1 MSNTISIGLSAL
13 AAAQTGIATAGKNI
27 ANAAVDGYSRQKIV
41 QGQEA
46 GQGEGTAV
54 TDIQRVFDS
63 FLSAQQN
70 AAQSSSSKLQV
81 QYNQVQMIN
90 DYLADSSV
98 GIAPALQDF
107 FNSLQDISVSPKDIT
122 ARQAFLNSANGLVA
136 SFNDAQSL
144 LESISVNIDKQIGNC
159 TQSINTIASQVAKIN
174 ASILVAQAQG
184 GTTSNSTL
192 NDLFDKRDLLIAQLS
207 KITNVKVVN
216 NNNIYDVF
224 VGNSQSL
231 VNSTNVNPIA
241 VIPTPG
247 QASPYK
253 IQFTVNKQPV
263 ELSSSD
269 MSGGELQGY
278 IDFKTD
284 TLTKVQNAIGKI
296 AFDLATQ
303 VNTINTAGFTL
314 TGAEGKAIFS
324 LPTVEA
330 ESTSNPNPYQ
340 NVASNIKLAKDIT
353 VDGIAASGIK
363 DNIGDNSNILKI
375 VALQSAKALDGVVSY
390 TEAYAQIVSL
400 IGSKTRELSLT
411 NASAETILKHA
422 QTALQN
428 DSGVNLDEEAAD
440 LLRYQQAY
448 QAAGKLIEISK
459 TMFDTLMQLS

>member
-46 GQGEGTAV
+46 GQGEGTTI

-107 FNSLQDISVSPKDIT
+107 FNSLQDISVAPKDIT
-122 ARQAFLNSANGLVA
+122 ARQSFLNSASGLVA

-144 LESISVNIDKQIGNC
+144 LESISVNIDKQIANS

-174 ASILVAQAQG
+174 ATILVAQAQG
-184 GTTSNSTL
+184 GTTSISTL
-192 NDLFDKRDLLIAQLS
+192 NDLYDKRDLLITQLS

-231 VNSTNVNPIA
+231 INSTNVNTIA
-241 VIPTPG
+241 VVQTPG

-253 IQFTVNKQPV
+253 IQFTVNKQVV

-269 MSGGELQGY
+269 MSGGELQGN
-278 IDFKTD
+278 IDFKAD
-284 TLTKVQNAIGKI
+284 TLTKIQNAIGKI
-296 AFDLATQ
+296 AFGLATQ
-303 VNTINTAGFTL
+303 VNTINSQGFTL
-314 TGAEGKAIFS
+314 TGAAGQPVFS
-324 LPTVEA
+324 LPTVD
-330 ESTSNPNPYQ
+330 ESTANPYK
-340 NVASNIKLAKDIT
+340 NVASNIKLLVSNVND
-353 VDGIAASGIK
+353 IAASGI
-363 DNIGDNSNILKI
+363 NNNFGDNSNILKI

-440 LLRYQQAY
+440 LIRYQQAY

>member
-46 GQGEGTAV
+46 GQGEGTTV

-107 FNSLQDISVSPKDIT
+107 FNSLQDISVAPKDIT
-122 ARQAFLNSANGLVA
+122 ARQSFLNSASGLVA

-144 LESISVNIDKQIGNC
+144 LESISVNIDKQIANS

-174 ASILVAQAQG
+174 ATILVAQAQG
-184 GTTSNSTL
+184 GTTSISTL
-192 NDLFDKRDLLIAQLS
+192 NDLYDKRDLLITQLS

-224 VGNSQSL
+224 IGNSQSL
-231 VNSTNVNPIA
+231 INSTNVNTIA
-241 VIPTPG
+241 VVQTPG

-253 IQFTVNKQPV
+253 IQFTVNKQVV

-269 MSGGELQGY
+269 MSSGELQGN
-278 IDFKTD
+278 IDFKAD
-284 TLTKVQNAIGKI
+284 TLTKIQNAIGKI
-296 AFDLATQ
+296 AFGLATQ
-303 VNTINTAGFTL
+303 VNTINSQGFTL
-314 TGAEGKAIFS
+314 TGAAGQPVFS
-324 LPTVEA
+324 LPTVD
-330 ESTSNPNPYQ
+330 ESTANPYK
-340 NVASNIKLAKDIT
+340 NVASNIKLLVSNVND
-353 VDGIAASGIK
+353 IAASGI
-363 DNIGDNSNILKI
+363 NNNFGDNSNILKI

-440 LLRYQQAY
+440 LIRYQQAY

>member
-1 MSNTISIGLSAL
+1 MSNTITIGLSAL

-27 ANAAVDGYSRQKIV
+27 ANATVEGYSRQRII

-46 GQGEGTAV
+46 GQGEGTTV

-70 AAQSSSSKLQV
+70 AAQSSSSKLKV

-98 GIAPALQDF
+98 GIAPAMQDF

-122 ARQAFLNSANGLVA
+122 ARQSFLNSASALVA

-144 LESISVNIDKQIGNC
+144 LDSISLNIDKQIGNC
-159 TQSINTIASQVAKIN
+159 TQSINTIASQIAKIN

-184 GTTSNSTL
+184 ATSSSSL
-192 NDLFDKRDLLIAQLS
+192 NDLYDQRDLLVSNLS
-207 KITNVKVVN
+207 KLTNVRVVN
-216 NNNIYDVF
+216 NNNVYDVF

-231 VNSTNVNPIA
+231 VNSTNVNTIS
-241 VIPTPG
+241 VVSTPG
-247 QASPYK
+247 EATPYK
-253 IQFTVNKQPV
+253 IQFTVNKQIV
-263 ELSSSD
+263 ELSSDD
-269 MSGGELQGY
+269 MSGGELQGN

-284 TLTKVQNAIGKI
+284 TLTKVQNAIGRI
-296 AFDLATQ
+296 AYSLASE
-303 VNTINTAGFTL
+303 VNNINQAGFTL
-314 TGAEGKAIFS
+314 TGMPGGNIFS
-324 LPTVEA
+324 LPNIDPQGV
-330 ESTSNPNPYQ
+330 NNPYR
-340 NVASNIKLAKDIT
+340 NVASNIKLLASK
-353 VDGIAASGIK
+353 VDDIAASGVK
-363 DNIGDNSNILKI
+363 DNNGDNSNILKI
-375 VALQSAKALDGVVSY
+375 VALQSAKALDGVTSF

-440 LLRYQQAY
+440 LIRYQQAY

>member
-27 ANAAVDGYSRQKIV
+27 ANAAVDGYSRQKII

-46 GQGEGTAV
+46 GHGEGTTV

-90 DYLADSSV
+90 DYLADSTL

-107 FNSLQDISVSPKDIT
+107 FNSLQDISVAPKDVT
-122 ARQAFLNSANGLVA
+122 ARQSFLNSANSLVA

-174 ASILVAQAQG
+174 ASILVAQSQG
-184 GTTSNSTL
+184 SNTSLSTL
-192 NDLFDKRDLLIAQLS
+192 NDLFDKRDLLISNLS
-207 KITNVKVVN
+207 KLTNVKVIN

-231 VNSTNVNPIA
+231 VSSTTVNKIA
-241 VIPTPG
+241 VVNTPG
-247 QASPYK
+247 ESSPYK
-253 IQFTVNKQPV
+253 IQFTVNNQIV
-263 ELSSSD
+263 ELTSSD
-269 MSGGELQGY
+269 MSGGELQGN
-278 IDFKTD
+278 IEFKSD
-284 TLTKVQNAIGKI
+284 TLAKIQNAIGRI
-296 AFDLATQ
+296 AYSLATE
-303 VNTINTAGFTL
+303 VNGINKSGYTL
-314 TGAEGKAIFS
+314 TGIAGQDIFS
-324 LPTVEA
+324 GLPTVDLQ
-330 ESTSNPNPYQ
+330 STYPYS
-340 NVASNIKLAKDIT
+340 NVASSLKLNISNVND
-353 VDGIAASGIK
+353 IAASASQS
-363 DNIGDNSNILKI
+363 NNGDNSNILKI

-440 LLRYQQAY
+440 LIKYQQAY

>member
-1 MSNTISIGLSAL
+1 MSNTITIGLSAL

-27 ANAAVDGYSRQKIV
+27 ANATVEGYSRQRII

-46 GQGEGTAV
+46 GQGEGTTV

-98 GIAPALQDF
+98 GIAPAMQDF

-122 ARQAFLNSANGLVA
+122 ARQSFLNSASALVA

-144 LESISVNIDKQIGNC
+144 LDSISLNIDKQIGNC
-159 TQSINTIASQVAKIN
+159 TQSINTIASQIAKIN

-184 GTTSNSTL
+184 ATSSSSL
-192 NDLFDKRDLLIAQLS
+192 NDLYDQRDLLVSNLS
-207 KITNVKVVN
+207 KLTNVRVVN
-216 NNNIYDVF
+216 NNNVYDVF

-231 VNSTNVNPIA
+231 VNSTNVNTIS
-241 VIPTPG
+241 VVSTPG
-247 QASPYK
+247 EATPYK
-253 IQFTVNKQPV
+253 IQFTVNKQIV
-263 ELSSSD
+263 ELSSDD
-269 MSGGELQGY
+269 MSGGELQGN

-284 TLTKVQNAIGKI
+284 TLTKVQNAIGRI
-296 AFDLATQ
+296 AYSLASE
-303 VNTINTAGFTL
+303 VNNINQAGFTL
-314 TGAEGKAIFS
+314 TGMPGGNIFS
-324 LPTVEA
+324 LPNIDPQGV
-330 ESTSNPNPYQ
+330 NNPYR
-340 NVASNIKLAKDIT
+340 NVASNIKLLASK
-353 VDGIAASGIK
+353 VDDIAASGVK
-363 DNIGDNSNILKI
+363 DNNGDNSNILKI
-375 VALQSAKALDGVVSY
+375 VALQSAKALDGVTSF

-440 LLRYQQAY
+440 LIRYQQAY

>member
-46 GQGEGTAV
+46 GQGEGTTV

-107 FNSLQDISVSPKDIT
+107 FNSLQDISVAPKDIT
-122 ARQAFLNSANGLVA
+122 ARQSFLNSASGLVA

-144 LESISVNIDKQIGNC
+144 LESISVNIDKQIANS

-174 ASILVAQAQG
+174 ATILVAQAQG
-184 GTTSNSTL
+184 GTTSISTL
-192 NDLFDKRDLLIAQLS
+192 NDLYDKRDLLITQLS

-231 VNSTNVNPIA
+231 VNSTNINTIA
-241 VIPTPG
+241 VVQTPG
-247 QASPYK
+247 EASPYK
-253 IQFTVNKQPV
+253 IQFTVNKQVV

-269 MSGGELQGY
+269 MGGGELQGN

-284 TLTKVQNAIGKI
+284 TLTKIQNAIGKI
-296 AFDLATQ
+296 AFSLATQ
-303 VNTINTAGFTL
+303 VNTINSQGFTL
-314 TGAEGKAIFS
+314 TGAAGQPVFS
-324 LPTVEA
+324 LPTVD
-330 ESTSNPNPYQ
+330 ESTANPYK
-340 NVASNIKLAKDIT
+340 NVASNIKLLVSNVND
-353 VDGIAASGIK
+353 IAASGI
-363 DNIGDNSNILKI
+363 NNNFGDNSNILKI

-440 LLRYQQAY
+440 LIRYQQAY

>member
-46 GQGEGTAV
+46 GQGEGTTV

-107 FNSLQDISVSPKDIT
+107 FNSLQDISVAPKDIT
-122 ARQAFLNSANGLVA
+122 ARQSFLNSASGLVA

-144 LESISVNIDKQIGNC
+144 LESISVNIDKQIANS

-174 ASILVAQAQG
+174 ATILVAQAQG
-184 GTTSNSTL
+184 GTTSISTL
-192 NDLFDKRDLLIAQLS
+192 NDLYDKRDLLITQLS

-224 VGNSQSL
+224 IGNSQSL
-231 VNSTNVNPIA
+231 INSTNVNTIA
-241 VIPTPG
+241 VVQTPG

-253 IQFTVNKQPV
+253 IQFTVNKQVV

-269 MSGGELQGY
+269 MSGGELQGN
-278 IDFKTD
+278 IDFKAD
-284 TLTKVQNAIGKI
+284 TLTKIQNAIGKI
-296 AFDLATQ
+296 AFGLATQ
-303 VNTINTAGFTL
+303 VNTINSQGFTL
-314 TGAEGKAIFS
+314 TGAAGQPVFS
-324 LPTVEA
+324 LPTVD
-330 ESTSNPNPYQ
+330 ESTANPYK
-340 NVASNIKLAKDIT
+340 NVASNIKLLVSNVND
-353 VDGIAASGIK
+353 IAASGI
-363 DNIGDNSNILKI
+363 NNNFGDNSNILKI

-440 LLRYQQAY
+440 LIKYQQAY

>member
-1 MSNTISIGLSAL
+1 
-13 AAAQTGIATAGKNI
+13 
-27 ANAAVDGYSRQKIV
+27 
-41 QGQEA
+41 
-46 GQGEGTAV
+46 V

-122 ARQAFLNSANGLVA
+122 ARQSFLNSASGLVA

-144 LESISVNIDKQIGNC
+144 LDSISANIDKQIGNC

-184 GTTSNSTL
+184 ATTSSSTL
-192 NDLFDKRDLLIAQLS
+192 NDLFDKRDLLIANLS
-207 KITNVKVVN
+207 KLTNVKVVN

-224 VGNSQSL
+224 VGNSQAL
-231 VNSTNVNPIA
+231 VNSTNINTISV
-241 VIPTPG
+241 VPTPG
-247 QASPYK
+247 QLSPYK
-253 IQFTVNKQPV
+253 IQFTVNKQTI
-263 ELSSSD
+263 ELSSND
-269 MSGGELQGY
+269 MSGGELQGN
-278 IDFKTD
+278 IEFKTD
-284 TLTKVQNAIGKI
+284 TLTKIQNAIGRI
-296 AFDLATQ
+296 AYNLASA
-303 VNTINTAGFTL
+303 VNSINNEGFTL
-314 TGAEGKAIFS
+314 TGMKGGNIFS
-324 LPTVEA
+324 LPTIDPQGA
-330 ESTSNPNPYQ
+330 DNPYK
-340 NVASNIKLAKDIT
+340 NVASNIKLVVSK
-353 VDGIAASGIK
+353 VDDIAASR
-363 DNIGDNSNILKI
+363 DQNNVGDNSNILKI
-375 VALQSAKALDGVVSY
+375 VALQSAKAFDGVVSY

-440 LLRYQQAY
+440 LIRYQQAY

>member
-46 GQGEGTAV
+46 GQGEGTTV

-107 FNSLQDISVSPKDIT
+107 FNSLQDISVAPKDIT
-122 ARQAFLNSANGLVA
+122 ARQSFLNSASGLVA

-144 LESISVNIDKQIGNC
+144 LESISVNIDKQIANS

-174 ASILVAQAQG
+174 ATILVAQAQG
-184 GTTSNSTL
+184 GTTSISTL
-192 NDLFDKRDLLIAQLS
+192 NDLYDKRDLLITQLS

-224 VGNSQSL
+224 IGNSQSL
-231 VNSTNVNPIA
+231 INSTNVNTIA
-241 VIPTPG
+241 VVQTPG

-253 IQFTVNKQPV
+253 IQFTVNKQVV

-269 MSGGELQGY
+269 MSGGELQGN
-278 IDFKTD
+278 IDFKAD
-284 TLTKVQNAIGKI
+284 TLTKIQNAIGKI
-296 AFDLATQ
+296 AFGLATQ
-303 VNTINTAGFTL
+303 VNTINSQGFTL
-314 TGAEGKAIFS
+314 TGAAGQPVFS
-324 LPTVEA
+324 LPTVD
-330 ESTSNPNPYQ
+330 ESTANPYK
-340 NVASNIKLAKDIT
+340 NVASNIKLLVSNVND
-353 VDGIAASGIK
+353 IAASGI
-363 DNIGDNSNILKI
+363 NNNFGDNSNILKI

-411 NASAETILKHA
+411 NASADTILKHA

-440 LLRYQQAY
+440 LIRYQQAY

>member
-46 GQGEGTAV
+46 GQGEGTTV

-107 FNSLQDISVSPKDIT
+107 FNSLQDISVAPKDIT
-122 ARQAFLNSANGLVA
+122 ARQSFLNSASGLVA

-144 LESISVNIDKQIGNC
+144 LESISVNIDKQIANS

-174 ASILVAQAQG
+174 ATILVAQAQG
-184 GTTSNSTL
+184 GTTSISTL
-192 NDLFDKRDLLIAQLS
+192 NDLYDKRDLLITQLS

-231 VNSTNVNPIA
+231 VNSTNINTIA
-241 VIPTPG
+241 VVQTPG
-247 QASPYK
+247 EASPYK
-253 IQFTVNKQPV
+253 IQFTVNKQVV

-269 MSGGELQGY
+269 MGGGELQGN

-284 TLTKVQNAIGKI
+284 TLTKIQNAIGKI
-296 AFDLATQ
+296 AYGLANR
-303 VNTINTAGFTL
+303 VNTLNMQGFTL
-314 TGAEGKAIFS
+314 TGAAGQPVFS
-324 LPTVEA
+324 LPTVD
-330 ESTSNPNPYQ
+330 ESTTNPYK
-340 NVASNIKLAKDIT
+340 NVASNIKLLVSNVND
-353 VDGIAASGIK
+353 IAASGIK
-363 DNIGDNSNILKI
+363 DNMGDNSNILKV

-440 LLRYQQAY
+440 LIRYQQAY

>member
-27 ANAAVDGYSRQKIV
+27 ANAAVDGYSRQKII

-46 GQGEGTAV
+46 GQGEGTTV

-107 FNSLQDISVSPKDIT
+107 FNSLQDISVAPKDIT
-122 ARQAFLNSANGLVA
+122 ARQSFLNSASGLVA

-144 LESISVNIDKQIGNC
+144 LESISVNIDKQIANS

-174 ASILVAQAQG
+174 ATILVAQVQG
-184 GTTSNSTL
+184 GTTSISTL
-192 NDLFDKRDLLIAQLS
+192 NDLYDKRDLLITQLS

-231 VNSTNVNPIA
+231 INSTNVNTIA
-241 VIPTPG
+241 VVQTPG

-253 IQFTVNKQPV
+253 IQFTVNKQVV

-269 MSGGELQGY
+269 MSGGELQGN
-278 IDFKTD
+278 IDFKAD
-284 TLTKVQNAIGKI
+284 TLTKIQNAIGKI
-296 AFDLATQ
+296 AFGLATQ
-303 VNTINTAGFTL
+303 VNTINSQGFTL
-314 TGAEGKAIFS
+314 TGAAGQPVFS
-324 LPTVEA
+324 LPTVD
-330 ESTSNPNPYQ
+330 ESTANPYK
-340 NVASNIKLAKDIT
+340 NVASNIKLLVSNVND
-353 VDGIAASGIK
+353 IAASGI
-363 DNIGDNSNILKI
+363 NNNFGDNSNILKI

-440 LLRYQQAY
+440 LIRYQQAY

>member
-1 MSNTISIGLSAL
+1 MSNTITIGLSAL

-27 ANAAVDGYSRQKIV
+27 ANATVEGYSRQRII

-46 GQGEGTAV
+46 GQGEGTTV

-70 AAQSSSSKLQV
+70 AAQSSSSKLKV

-98 GIAPALQDF
+98 GIAPAMQDF

-122 ARQAFLNSANGLVA
+122 ARQSFLNSASALVA

-144 LESISVNIDKQIGNC
+144 LDSISLNIDKQIGNC
-159 TQSINTIASQVAKIN
+159 TQSINTIASQIAKIN

-184 GTTSNSTL
+184 ATSSSSL
-192 NDLFDKRDLLIAQLS
+192 NDLYDQRDLLVSNLS
-207 KITNVKVVN
+207 KLTNVRVVN

-231 VNSTNVNPIA
+231 VNSTNVNTIS
-241 VIPTPG
+241 VVSTPG
-247 QASPYK
+247 EATPYK
-253 IQFTVNKQPV
+253 IQFTVNKQIV
-263 ELSSSD
+263 ELSSDD
-269 MSGGELQGY
+269 MSGGELQGN

-284 TLTKVQNAIGKI
+284 TLTKVQNAIGRI
-296 AFDLATQ
+296 AYSLASE
-303 VNTINTAGFTL
+303 VNNINQAGFTL
-314 TGAEGKAIFS
+314 TGMPGGNIFS
-324 LPTVEA
+324 LPNIDPQGV
-330 ESTSNPNPYQ
+330 NNPYR
-340 NVASNIKLAKDIT
+340 NVASNIKLLASK
-353 VDGIAASGIK
+353 VDDIAASGVK
-363 DNIGDNSNILKI
+363 DNNGDNSNILKI
-375 VALQSAKALDGVVSY
+375 VALQSAKALDGVTSF

-440 LLRYQQAY
+440 LIRYQQAY

>member
-46 GQGEGTAV
+46 GQGEGTTV

-107 FNSLQDISVSPKDIT
+107 FNSLQDISVAPKDIT
-122 ARQAFLNSANGLVA
+122 ARQSFLNSASGLVA

-144 LESISVNIDKQIGNC
+144 LESISVNIDKQIANS

-174 ASILVAQAQG
+174 ATILVAQAQG
-184 GTTSNSTL
+184 GTTSISTL
-192 NDLFDKRDLLIAQLS
+192 NDLYDKRDLLITQLS

-231 VNSTNVNPIA
+231 INSTNVNTIA
-241 VIPTPG
+241 VVQTPG

-253 IQFTVNKQPV
+253 IQFTVNKQVV

-269 MSGGELQGY
+269 MSGGELQGN
-278 IDFKTD
+278 IDFKAD
-284 TLTKVQNAIGKI
+284 TLTKIQNAIGKI
-296 AFDLATQ
+296 AFGLATQ
-303 VNTINTAGFTL
+303 VNTINSQGFTL
-314 TGAEGKAIFS
+314 TGAAGQPVFS
-324 LPTVEA
+324 LPTVD
-330 ESTSNPNPYQ
+330 ESTANPYK
-340 NVASNIKLAKDIT
+340 NVASNIKLLVSNVND
-353 VDGIAASGIK
+353 IAASGI
-363 DNIGDNSNILKI
+363 NNNFGDNSNILKI

-440 LLRYQQAY
+440 LIRYQQAY

>member
-46 GQGEGTAV
+46 GQGEGTTV

-107 FNSLQDISVSPKDIT
+107 FNSLQDISVAPKDIT
-122 ARQAFLNSANGLVA
+122 ARQSFLNSASGLVA

-144 LESISVNIDKQIGNC
+144 LESISVNIDKQIANS

-174 ASILVAQAQG
+174 ATILVAQAQG
-184 GTTSNSTL
+184 GTTSISTL
-192 NDLFDKRDLLIAQLS
+192 NDLYDKRDLLITQLS

-224 VGNSQSL
+224 IGNSQSL
-231 VNSTNVNPIA
+231 INSTNVNTIA
-241 VIPTPG
+241 VVQTPG

-253 IQFTVNKQPV
+253 IQFTVNKQVV

-269 MSGGELQGY
+269 MSGGELQGN
-278 IDFKTD
+278 IDFKAD
-284 TLTKVQNAIGKI
+284 TLTKIQNAIGKI
-296 AFDLATQ
+296 AFGLATQ
-303 VNTINTAGFTL
+303 VNTINSQGFTL
-314 TGAEGKAIFS
+314 TGAAGQPVFS
-324 LPTVEA
+324 LPTVD
-330 ESTSNPNPYQ
+330 ESTANPYK
-340 NVASNIKLAKDIT
+340 NVASNIKLLVSNVND
-353 VDGIAASGIK
+353 IAASGI
-363 DNIGDNSNILKI
+363 NNNFGDNSNILKI

-440 LLRYQQAY
+440 LIRYQQAY

>member
-27 ANAAVDGYSRQKIV
+27 ANAAVDGYSRQRII

-107 FNSLQDISVSPKDIT
+107 FNSLQDISVAPKDIT
-122 ARQAFLNSANGLVA
+122 ARQSFLNSANGLVA

-144 LESISVNIDKQIGNC
+144 LDSISVNIDKQIANS

-174 ASILVAQAQG
+174 SAILVAQAQG
-184 GTTSNSTL
+184 ATTSISTL

-207 KITNVKVVN
+207 KLTNVKVVN

-231 VNSTNVNPIA
+231 VNSTNVNTIA
-241 VIPTPG
+241 VVQTPG
-247 QASPYK
+247 EASPYT
-253 IQFTVNKQPV
+253 IQFTVNKQVV

-269 MSGGELQGY
+269 MGGGELQGN

-284 TLTKVQNAIGKI
+284 TLTKIQNAIGKI
-296 AFDLATQ
+296 AYGLATQ
-303 VNTINTAGFTL
+303 VNTLNMQGFTL
-314 TGAEGKAIFS
+314 TGVAGKAIFVG
-324 LPTVEA
+324 LPDPKEINTN
-330 ESTSNPNPYQ
+330 SNFYKNI
-340 NVASNIKLAKDIT
+340 ASNIKLNKDIT
-353 VDGIAASGIK
+353 VDGIAASGVEG
-363 DNIGDNSNILKI
+363 NIGDNSNILKI

-440 LLRYQQAY
+440 LIRYQQAY